1 MWTVFIHLSGS
12 TLCVA
17 AVIAVLGISARSVF
31 RYPYMWRYLESRLWT
46 QYDSASKNGEANAQR
61 ASIVDDHAG
70 VHPSSHPD
78 TRPVPDGQE
87 QISKIKTQPCCLA
100 HLPKA
105 Q

>member
-1 MWTVFIHLSGS
+1 MWTVLIHFSGP
-12 TLCVA
+12 TLGVA

-46 QYDSASKNGEANAQR
+46 QYDSASNNGEANAQR
-61 ASIVDDHAG
+61 AG

-87 QISKIKTQPCCLA
+87 QISKIKTQPCCPV